1 MSKAVGREEFAAVR
15 RVLREKGMDDLDIGE
30 LEALVAEGSL
40 TWAELLQRVQAMQ
53 SENGVQAAELDLN
66 EQRRLQVLLQ
76 KIGIPAQEAEA
87 LATSRDRLSPEELH
101 NRILQAL
108 EKLPEDAKI
117 SVDAGELG
125 ILARALGM
133 PGEQF
138 ALVEKVLS
146 SEQGEP
152 LVLSRHEV
160 SLLGKMLGEGCD
172 SILERLS
179 AETTMRP
186 VTVNSQEAAALRN
199 AMSSGFAGDAR
210 LLAKLFD
217 AAGEHTL
224 GGDALRMLVTLT
236 GQGRERILSEEGKQ
250 AAQLNAQ
257 LNAIRLAG
265 SNQETV
271 RAEAGPLEAVVQR
284 FAPFGNAQG
293 GRSEG
298 SSEGAARER
307 FATAAGEGE
316 SGAKVE
322 QQARDLTMSGKGGE
336 DSFGQGR
343 ARDGAD
349 DLWSKVV
356 QTRSDQ
362 SPGAQIKTAPVHQ
375 VSPEAAATQGQT
387 LSPAAARADLQA
399 AAVNRGV
406 YRMVESGIFQ
416 NLGQGRRQLT
426 LRLSPPELGSLSVML
441 QVRNKDVQAVIRT
454 SSDEA
459 GRIVGEQ
466 LAQLRQSLESQGLK
480 VSRLEVQTQLKDGPS
495 SQGWMGADGHNQARE
510 QQFETLS
517 WVRRWLGTRQAEGD
531 ETAQGVQSSLVM
543 EQISSDGLDIFA

>member
-1 MSKAVGREEFAAVR
+1 
-15 RVLREKGMDDLDIGE
+15 
-30 LEALVAEGSL
+30 
-40 TWAELLQRVQAMQ
+40 
-53 SENGVQAAELDLN
+53 
-66 EQRRLQVLLQ
+66 
-76 KIGIPAQEAEA
+76 
-87 LATSRDRLSPEELH
+87 
-101 NRILQAL
+101 
-108 EKLPEDAKI
+108 
-117 SVDAGELG
+117 
-125 ILARALGM
+125 
-133 PGEQF
+133 
-138 ALVEKVLS
+138 
-146 SEQGEP
+146 
-152 LVLSRHEV
+152 
-160 SLLGKMLGEGCD
+160 
-172 SILERLS
+172 
-179 AETTMRP
+179 
-186 VTVNSQEAAALRN
+186 
-199 AMSSGFAGDAR
+199 
-210 LLAKLFD
+210 
-217 AAGEHTL
+217 
-224 GGDALRMLVTLT
+224 
-236 GQGRERILSEEGKQ
+236 
-250 AAQLNAQ
+250 
-257 LNAIRLAG
+257 
-265 SNQETV
+265 
-271 RAEAGPLEAVVQR
+271 
-284 FAPFGNAQG
+284 
-293 GRSEG
+293 
-298 SSEGAARER
+298 
-307 FATAAGEGE
+307 TAAGEGE
-316 SGAKVE
+316 SGAKVG

-466 LAQLRQSLESQGLK
+466 LAQLRQSLENQGLK

>member
-15 RVLREKGMDDLDIGE
+15 RVLRENGMDDLNIAE
-30 LEALVAEGSL
+30 LEALAAEGSL

-53 SENGVQAAELDLN
+53 SEMGVQAAELDLN
-66 EQRRLQVLLQ
+66 EQRKLQVLLQ

-87 LATSRDRLSPEELH
+87 LAKSGDRLSPEELH

-125 ILARALGM
+125 IMARALGM

-138 ALVEKVLS
+138 SLVEKVLS
-146 SEQGEP
+146 SEQGGP

-160 SLLGKMLGEGCD
+160 SLLGKLLGEGCD

-179 AETTMRP
+179 TEAAGRP
-186 VTVNSQEAAALRN
+186 VAVNSQEAAALRHALGN
-199 AMSSGFAGDAR
+199 GSAADTR
-210 LLAKLFD
+210 LLAGLFAVAGGHKL
-217 AAGEHTL
+217 GE
-224 GGDALRMLVTLT
+224 DALRMLVTLT
-236 GQGRERILSEEGKQ
+236 GQGRERTLGEEGKQ

-257 LNAIRLAG
+257 LNAIRLAAT
-265 SNQETV
+265 NHEAV
-271 RAEAGPLEAVVQR
+271 RAEAGPLETVVHR
-284 FAPFGNAQG
+284 FAPFVKGH
-293 GRSEG
+293 GRAEG
-298 SSEGAARER
+298 SSEGGARER

-316 SGAKVE
+316 SEAKAVE

-336 DSFGQGR
+336 DSLGQGR
-343 ARDGAD
+343 ARDGGE

-356 QTRSDQ
+356 QSRSDQ
-362 SPGAQIKTAPVHQ
+362 SPGVQIKTAPAHQ

-387 LSPAAARADLQA
+387 LSPAAAKAELQA

-406 YRMVESGIFQ
+406 YRMVESGILQ

-441 QVRNKDVQAVIRT
+441 QVKNKDVQAVIRT
-454 SSDEA
+454 SSDDA

-480 VSRLEVQTQLKDGPS
+480 VSRLEVQTQLKDSPS
-495 SQGWMGADGHNQARE
+495 NQTWVGADGHNQARE
-510 QQFETLS
+510 QQFETLG
-517 WVRRWLGTRQAEGD
+517 WIRRWLGTRQAGAD
-531 ETAQGVQSSLVM
+531 ETAQGVQSGLVM
-543 EQISSDGLDIFA
+543 EQISDGLDIFA

>member
-15 RVLREKGMDDLDIGE
+15 RVLRENGMDDQDIAE
-30 LEALVAEGSL
+30 LEALVEEGGL
-40 TWAELLQRVQAMQ
+40 TWAGLLQRVQELQ
-53 SENGVQAAELDLN
+53 SETGIQAAELDLN

-76 KIGIPAQEAEA
+76 KIGIPAQEAQA
-87 LATSRDRLSPEELH
+87 LAKSGDRLSPEELH
-101 NRILQAL
+101 NRILSAL
-108 EKLPEDAKI
+108 EKLPKDAKI

-125 ILARALGM
+125 IMARALGM

-146 SEQGEP
+146 SDKGGP

-160 SLLGKMLGEGCD
+160 SLLGKLLGEGCD

-179 AETTMRP
+179 AEAAGRP
-186 VTVNSQEAAALRN
+186 ATVNSQEAEALRHALSN
-199 AMSSGFAGDAR
+199 GFAGDAR
-210 LLAKLFD
+210 LLAKLFA
-217 AAGEHTL
+217 AAGENKL

-236 GQGRERILSEEGKQ
+236 GQGREKIRGKEDKQ

-265 SNQETV
+265 RNQEAV
-271 RAEAGPLEAVVQR
+271 RPGGNPLEAV
-284 FAPFGNAQG
+284 
-293 GRSEG
+293 
-298 SSEGAARER
+298 ARER

-316 SGAKVE
+316 PGAKAVE
-322 QQARDLTMSGKGGE
+322 QQARDLTMSGKEGGE
-336 DSFGQGR
+336 SFGQGR
-343 ARDGAD
+343 AREGAD
-349 DLWSKVV
+349 DLWGKVV
-356 QTRSDQ
+356 QAGPDET
-362 SPGAQIKTAPVHQ
+362 PGVQIKTATANQLGP
-375 VSPEAAATQGQT
+375 AAATTQGQNPA
-387 LSPAAARADLQA
+387 SAAARADLHT

-466 LAQLRQSLESQGLK
+466 LAQLRQSLENQGLK

-510 QQFETLS
+510 QQLETLS
-517 WVRRWLGTRQAEGD
+517 WVRRWLGTRQAGGD
-531 ETAQGVQSSLVM
+531 ETAQGVQTGLVM